1 MRCRYA
7 LQSKATFFALMISP
21 DNTNRDKNTRADY
34 VAIAKKLKA
43 RVRCVYF
50 DVPPELA
57 WHNNMY
63 RAFHA
68 RVEGVSAGVVES
80 VTETSAVVEERYESS
95 EEEEK
100 SKGKKPSKKTTTTTT
115 KTTTTTTNTTAS
127 PRTLVPWI
135 AYVTFR
141 SKFQEPDETEGF
153 DELVRVGFEFEG
165 SEEERERWNTWM
177 EL

>member
-1 MRCRYA
+1 MPV
-7 LQSKATFFALMISP
+7 S
-21 DNTNRDKNTRADY
+21 DNTNRDKSTRADY
-34 VAIAKKLKA
+34 VAIAKKLKS

-63 RAFHA
+63 RAFHS
-68 RVEGVSAGVVES
+68 RLEGVGTSVLES
-80 VTETSAVVEERYESS
+80 VTETSAVVEERDQSS

-100 SKGKKPSKKTTTTTT
+100 SKGKNPIKKKTTTT
-115 KTTTTTTNTTAS
+115 KTTTSTTTSATAA
-127 PRTLVPWI
+127 PRTLVPWM

-141 SKFQEPDETEGF
+141 SKLQEPDETEGF